1 MIHKEVRERMVA
13 ARKRGLSVKEIQRA
27 YGYGKT
33 AIYELFKQERETGS
47 IEPKLHTRGVKPR
60 LGSEDHVRMRAV
72 INEKPDITLEEVREA
87 LSLPLSIS
95 QLSRIVR
102 VKLGYTYKKRWCTLP
117 KENGPM

>member
-33 AIYELFKQERETGS
+33 AIYDLIKQERETGS
-47 IEPKLHTRGVKPR
+47 IEPRLHTRGAKPR
-60 LGSEDHVRMRAV
+60 LCLEDHGRIRTA
-72 INEKPDITLEEVREA
+72 INEKPDITLEELIET

-102 VKLGYTYKKRWCTLP
+102 GKPGYTCKKRWCMLP
-117 KENGPM
+117 KENAQT